1 MDHSDNDQ
9 RSSARRWPGF
19 NDLCHALLESSNFD
33 LDITAR
39 EQMRLMGS

>member
-1 MDHSDNDQ
+1 MTQ

-19 NDLCHALLESSNFD
+19 NDLCHALLESSND